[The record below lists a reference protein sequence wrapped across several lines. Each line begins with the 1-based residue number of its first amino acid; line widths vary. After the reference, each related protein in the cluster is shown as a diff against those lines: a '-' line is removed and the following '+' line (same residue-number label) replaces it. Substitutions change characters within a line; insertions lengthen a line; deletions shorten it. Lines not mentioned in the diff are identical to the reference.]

1 MVLPVDRKVCLLI
14 SIMIVSNG
22 INCRSNFQ
30 HTEVSDTVKSFI
42 SFWYLLN
49 IKFLAIRIVD
59 DIFGIKLADVI
70 CTKALDTFGGNEGN

>member
-30 HTEVSDTVKSFI
+30 YTEVSDSLKSFI
-42 SFWYLLN
+42 SYWYLN

-70 CTKALDTFGGNEGN
+70 CTKALHTFDGNEGN

>member
-22 INCRSNFQ
+22 INRRSNFQ
-30 HTEVSDTVKSFI
+30 YTEVSDTLKSFI
-42 SFWYLLN
+42 SYWYLN

-70 CTKALDTFGGNEGN
+70 RTKALDAFGGNEGN

>member
-30 HTEVSDTVKSFI
+30 YTKVSDTLKSFI
-42 SFWYLLN
+42 SYWYLN

-70 CTKALDTFGGNEGN
+70 CTKALDTFDGNEGN

>member
-1 MVLPVDRKVCLLI
+1 
-14 SIMIVSNG
+14 MIVSNG

>member
-30 HTEVSDTVKSFI
+30 YTEVLDALKSFI
-42 SFWYLLN
+42 SYRYLN
-49 IKFLAIRIVD
+49 IRFLAIRIVD

-70 CTKALDTFGGNEGN
+70 CTKALDPFGGNEGN